1 MDFTFSWMGYF
12 LSIFGLMALSL
23 VLTTLCG
30 GESDSSSEVSAG
42 RQRGRPG
49 FYRSISGSDGE
60 SG

>member
-12 LSIFGLMALSL
+12 LAIFGLMALSL

-30 GESDSSSEVSAG
+30 GEIDPSAEASAG
-42 RQRGRPG
+42 NQRGRPG
-49 FYRSISGSDGE
+49 FYRSISDSDGE